1 MKYNHGI
8 RCLASFFIAFPFS
21 QFLWKKNE
29 IFSDFFHLSLILPS
43 AVFFRILVFL
53 YLYIWPCIPVSPYP
67 HLLSLYLRN
76 AVVLHS
82 CIPLYSLVFSCILLY
97 SPVFSCILLYSPV
110 LACILLYS
118 SIIPVQYPCIPV
130 SPVSMHTLVSLYPI

>member
-8 RCLASFFIAFPFS
+8 RCLASFYFIAFPFS

-82 CIPLYSLVFSCILLY
+82 CIPLYSPVFSCISLY
-97 SPVFSCILLYSPV
+97 SPVFFYNS
-110 LACILLYS
+110 
-118 SIIPVQYPCIPV
+118 
-130 SPVSMHTLVSLYPI
+130 SPVSLYSCIPCIHAYSCIAVSYLKMVPGLYLHGK